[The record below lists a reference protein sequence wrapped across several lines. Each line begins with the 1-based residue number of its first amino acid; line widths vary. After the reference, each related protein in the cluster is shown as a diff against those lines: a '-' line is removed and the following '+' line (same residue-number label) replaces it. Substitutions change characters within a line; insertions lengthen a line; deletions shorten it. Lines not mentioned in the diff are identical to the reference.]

1 MTFKGEHDLKFTL
14 QFTLLAVCAGVTLGA
29 FLLDDNMLALIV
41 SLPLLLAAGAGG
53 MQLYKTEYTV
63 GDSLL
68 TARSGLSKV
77 TVDYKDITLV
87 TYSKEE
93 PAYGYLPLATSAHKL
108 YVMYTQEGKTYR
120 MELSPRDREEF
131 VRAMEEKL

>member
-1 MTFKGEHDLKFTL
+1 MTFKAEHDLKFIL
-14 QFTLLAVCAGVTLGA
+14 QFALLATGAGVTLGA
-29 FLLDDNMLALIV
+29 YLLADNMLALIV

-77 TVDYKDITLV
+77 SVDYKDISLV
-87 TYSKEE
+87 THSKDE
-93 PAYGYLPLATSAHKL
+93 PAYGYLPLATSANKL

-120 MELSPRDREEF
+120 MEVSPRDREGF
-131 VRAMEEKL
+131 ARALGEKL